1 MKKIFVFATLG
12 GLLFACSGQGQKGNQ
27 PKAKPQSKEEKLS
40 YTIGKDI
47 GSSLRNNNIKPNLDY
62 LMEGIKH
69 GLENAGFLMT
79 DQEMAQAMQE
89 YQQDRMKEMQE
100 QSAREAGPERAKGE
114 EFLTNNRQR
123 KEVKETPSGLQYEV
137 LKEAAGPKP
146 TASNTVKVYY
156 RGTLIDGT
164 EFDATQQGKPA
175 EFRLDQVIKGWTEG
189 LQLMSKGSKYKFFIP
204 ADLAYGNNPP
214 PGSNIKPGSTLIFE
228 VELLDFK

>member
-1 MKKIFVFATLG
+1 MNRLFLTLTALG
-12 GLLFACSGQGQKGNQ
+12 ILFSCTSQGQKGDQ
-27 PKAKPQSKEEKLS
+27 PKAKPENKEQRLS
-40 YTIGKDI
+40 YAIGKDI
-47 GSSLRNNNIKPNLDY
+47 GSSLRSNNIKPNLEY
-62 LMEGIKH
+62 LMEGIRH
-69 GLENAGFLMT
+69 GLENAGYLMT
-79 DQEMAQAMQE
+79 EQEMAQALQE
-89 YQQDRMKEMQE
+89 YQQDRMREMQE
-100 QSAREAGPERAKGE
+100 QANREAGPERAKGE

-137 LKEAAGPKP
+137 IKEGSGPKP
-146 TASNTVKVYY
+146 TATNTVKVYY

-164 EFDATQQGKPA
+164 EFDATKPNKPV

-189 LQLMSKGSKYKFFIP
+189 LQLMSKGSKYKLYIP